1 MRTTGHLRFVAAASS
16 THFGRFA
23 KFPGDQRDGLVA
35 RIHGVLLRAV
45 TDIVPVASRFGKI
58 GLGAPATVTGLDALP
73 AGRFARAGQL
83 G

>member
-1 MRTTGHLRFVAAASS
+1 MRTTGHLRFVATASS
-16 THFGRFA
+16 AHFSWFA
-23 KFPGDQRDGLVA
+23 EFTGDQCDGLVA
-35 RIHGVLLRAV
+35 RIDRVLLRAV
-45 TDIVPVASRFGKI
+45 TDIVPVASRFCEI